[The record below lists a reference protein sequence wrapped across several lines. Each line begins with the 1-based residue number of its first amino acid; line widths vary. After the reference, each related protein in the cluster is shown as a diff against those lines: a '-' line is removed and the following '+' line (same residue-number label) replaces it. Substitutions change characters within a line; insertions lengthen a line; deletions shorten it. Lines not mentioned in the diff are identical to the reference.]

1 METKLNPILINRAV
15 EIYATQPNVHH
26 KDVANELGI
35 NPKTLKKLRGDAKF
49 WHRVYNHFMISYEGE
64 IIDVVRAMLREAKA
78 GNTSAGRLVMEHSG
92 KLKQHLDIRISSPYE
107 QWLSSQGA
115 KQLEPSKEIPRSKSS
130 EVQDTNWIQDAEI
143 VEPPEDVK
151 DEIDVMDK
159 KLIKKKKWLERRREL
174 HSWFKRAEAV
184 GIAPLPAKRP
194 TKGQRMDWEMS
205 VIRAEEEQLNTNA
218 ES

>member
-35 NPKTLKKLRGDAKF
+35 NPKTLKKLRGDANF
-49 WHRVYNHFMISYEGE
+49 WKQVYDYFMVSYEGE

-92 KLKQHLDIRISSPYE
+92 KLKQHLNIRITSPYE
-107 QWLSSQGA
+107 QWMSSQG
-115 KQLEPSKEIPRSKSS
+115 KQLEPSKELLTLRNGVSPS
-130 EVQDTNWIQDAEI
+130 IQNAEI
-143 VEPPEDVK
+143 IEPPEDVK
-151 DEIDVMDK
+151 ADIDVMDK
-159 KLIKKKKWLERRREL
+159 KLVKKKKWLQRRREL

-184 GIAPLPAKRP
+184 GIAPLPARRP
-194 TKGQRMDWEMS
+194 TKGQRLAWEES
-205 VIRAEEEQLNTNA
+205 IIQAEGL
-218 ES
+218 

>member
-35 NPKTLKKLRGDAKF
+35 NPKTLKKLRGDANF
-49 WHRVYNHFMISYEGE
+49 WKQVYDYFMVSYEGE

-92 KLKQHLDIRISSPYE
+92 KLKQHLNIRITSPYE
-107 QWLSSQGA
+107 QWMSSQG
-115 KQLEPSKEIPRSKSS
+115 KQLEPSKELLTLRNGVSPS
-130 EVQDTNWIQDAEI
+130 IQNAEI
-143 VEPPEDVK
+143 IEPSEDVK
-151 DEIDVMDK
+151 ADIDVMDK
-159 KLIKKKKWLERRREL
+159 ELVKKKKWLERRREL

-184 GIAPLPAKRP
+184 GIAPLPARRP
-194 TKGQRMDWEMS
+194 TKGQRLAWEES
-205 VIRAEEEQLNTNA
+205 IIQAEGL
-218 ES
+218 

>member
-35 NPKTLKKLRGDAKF
+35 NPKTLKKLRGDANF
-49 WHRVYNHFMISYEGE
+49 WKQVYDYFMVSYEGE

-92 KLKQHLDIRISSPYE
+92 KLKQHLNIRISSPYE
-107 QWLSSQGA
+107 QWMSSQG
-115 KQLEPSKEIPRSKSS
+115 KQLEPSKELLTLRNGVSPS
-130 EVQDTNWIQDAEI
+130 IQNAEI
-143 VEPPEDVK
+143 IEPSEDVK
-151 DEIDVMDK
+151 ADIDVMDK
-159 KLIKKKKWLERRREL
+159 ELVKKKKWLERRREL

-184 GIAPLPAKRP
+184 GIAPLPARRP
-194 TKGQRMDWEMS
+194 TKGQRLAWE
-205 VIRAEEEQLNTNA
+205 
-218 ES
+218 ESIVKVEGL

>member
-35 NPKTLKKLRGDAKF
+35 NPKTLKKLRSDANF
-49 WHRVYNHFMISYEGE
+49 WKQVYDYFMVSYEGE

-92 KLKQHLDIRISSPYE
+92 KLKQHLNIRITSPYE
-107 QWLSSQGA
+107 QWMSSQG
-115 KQLEPSKEIPRSKSS
+115 KQLEPSKEIPRLKTF
-130 EVQDTNWIQDAEI
+130 EVQNAEI
-143 VEPPEDVK
+143 IEPSEDVK
-151 DEIDVMDK
+151 ADIDVMDK
-159 KLIKKKKWLERRREL
+159 KLIKKKKWLQRRREL

-184 GIAPLPAKRP
+184 GITPLPARCP
-194 TKGQRMDWEMS
+194 TKGQRLAWEES
-205 VIRAEEEQLNTNA
+205 IIQAEGLRGENKT
-218 ES
+218 

>member
-35 NPKTLKKLRGDAKF
+35 NPKTLKKLRGDANF
-49 WHRVYNHFMISYEGE
+49 WKQVYDYFMVSYEGE

-92 KLKQHLDIRISSPYE
+92 KLKQHLNIRITSPYE
-107 QWLSSQGA
+107 QWMSSQG
-115 KQLEPSKEIPRSKSS
+115 KQLEPSKELLTLRNGVSPS
-130 EVQDTNWIQDAEI
+130 IQNAEI
-143 VEPPEDVK
+143 IEPPEDVK
-151 DEIDVMDK
+151 ADIDVMDK
-159 KLIKKKKWLERRREL
+159 ELIKKKKWLERRREL

-184 GIAPLPAKRP
+184 GIAPLPPKRP
-194 TKGQRMDWEMS
+194 TRGQRLDWEMS
-205 VIRAEEEQLNTNA
+205 IIRAEDEQSNTNA

>member
-35 NPKTLKKLRGDAKF
+35 NPKTLKKLRSDANF
-49 WHRVYNHFMISYEGE
+49 WKQVYDYFMVSYEGE

-92 KLKQHLDIRISSPYE
+92 KLKQHLNIRITSPFE
-107 QWLSSQGA
+107 QWMSSQG
-115 KQLEPSKEIPRSKSS
+115 KQLEPSKELRSN
-130 EVQDTNWIQDAEI
+130 DTNLADANWIEDAEI
-143 VEPPEDVK
+143 VEPPDDVK

-159 KLIKKKKWLERRREL
+159 
-174 HSWFKRAEAV
+174 
-184 GIAPLPAKRP
+184 
-194 TKGQRMDWEMS
+194 
-205 VIRAEEEQLNTNA
+205 
-218 ES
+218 

>member
-35 NPKTLKKLRGDAKF
+35 NPKTLKKLRSDANF
-49 WHRVYNHFMISYEGE
+49 WKQVYDYFMVSYEGE

-92 KLKQHLDIRISSPYE
+92 KLKQHLNIRITSPYE
-107 QWLSSQGA
+107 QWMSSQG
-115 KQLEPSKEIPRSKSS
+115 KQLEPSKEIPQLK
-130 EVQDTNWIQDAEI
+130 QDANWIEEAEI
-143 VEPPEDVK
+143 VEPPDDVK
-151 DEIDVMDK
+151 ADIDVMDK
-159 KLIKKKKWLERRREL
+159 KLIKKKQWLERRREL

-184 GIAPLPAKRP
+184 GIAPLPARRP
-194 TKGQRMDWEMS
+194 TKGQRLAWEES
-205 VIRAEEEQLNTNA
+205 IIQAEGR
-218 ES
+218 